1 MKTFKESMISLPE
14 EFFTAGSIHVRP
26 IQDDYDIWY
35 ATVECTLLP
44 RQEENVNPAGF
55 SLGRAYLHPENYLP
69 CIIWKDNTRIGFILL
84 CRWSDGSANS
94 WSYYLDQNYQGQGYG
109 RAAAVL
115 AIKILKT
122 AEPTMSIKLAV
133 EQSNKKAQSLYRS
146 IGLRENG
153 EMDGDDLV
161 FEC

>member
-1 MKTFKESMISLPE
+1 MESISSLPE
-14 EFFTAGSIHVRP
+14 EFFTDSSIHIRP

-44 RQEENVNPAGF
+44 GQRENVNPAGF
-55 SLGRAYLHPENYLP
+55 SLGRAYLNPKNHLP
-69 CIIWKDNTRIGFILL
+69 CIIWKDNKRIGFILL

-94 WSYYLDQNYQGQGYG
+94 WSYYLDHSYQGQGYG
-109 RAAAVL
+109 RAAALL
-115 AIKILKT
+115 AIRILKA
-122 AEPTMSIKLAV
+122 AEPTMPIKLAV

-146 IGLRENG
+146 IGMQENG

>member
-1 MKTFKESMISLPE
+1 MKSFHELVSSLPKLY
-14 EFFTAGSIHVRP
+14 FTDGSICIRP

-35 ATVECTLLP
+35 ATVECILLP
-44 RQEENVNPAGF
+44 EQRGNVNPAGF

-69 CIIWKDNTRIGFILL
+69 CIIWKDNTRIGFIVL

-94 WSYYLDQNYQGQGYG
+94 WSYYLDHNYQGKGYG
-109 RAAAVL
+109 KSAARL
-115 AIKILKT
+115 AINILRA
-122 AEPTMSIKLAV
+122 AEPTMPIKIAV
-133 EQSNKKAQSLYRS
+133 EQANEKAQFLYHS
-146 IGLRENG
+146 IGMQENG